1 MMVLVF
7 VTTFAIS
14 KPSRTLYYFVTMMIN
29 CYFTVVL
36 KLAMHR
42 PRPYM
47 VEEGQGIRVNGFS
60 SEFGDPSGHTMSCA

>member
-7 VTTFAIS
+7 VTTFAIGR
-14 KPSRTLYYFVTMMIN
+14 PSRTLYFFVMMTIN

-36 KLAMHR
+36 KLVMHR

-47 VEEGQGIRVNGFS
+47 VEEG
-60 SEFGDPSGHTMSCA
+60 